1 MQGFVV
7 DIKQNLDIILNYC
20 GDYAMENGYKKNFI
34 TNVIVRV
41 DFPNPIPVHENLPP
55 SLSKTIL
62 KFFPISEPK
71 KLKGKTFTFNGDKIT
86 IEGEERTTEWNYF
99 GKNREK
105 HLVLTSE
112 SFSITQKKY
121 ESFEKLES
129 EFIAIIEKCYE
140 CFSELQINR
149 LGLRYINE
157 IALLEQTDPF
167 DWNNYLNDDLLAPF
181 KVADDEN
188 KIARYLN
195 NIVLNFEYFILNF
208 RYGMHNPDFPT
219 PIRKKIFVLDYDAH
233 VTTLQDISDIKQ
245 NLDIFHDEIVKFFES
260 HIKNGLRTIMHAT
273 S

>member
-1 MQGFVV
+1 
-7 DIKQNLDIILNYC
+7 
-20 GDYAMENGYKKNFI
+20 MENEYKKNFL

-62 KFFPISEPK
+62 NFFPISEPK
-71 KLKGKTFTFNGDKIT
+71 KLKGKNFAFDGDNFTIGGDEK
-86 IEGEERTTEWNYF
+86 TTEWNYF

-112 SFSITQKKY
+112 CFFITQKEY

-129 EFIAIIEKCYE
+129 EFIAITEKCYE
-140 CFSELQINR
+140 CFPELQINR

-157 IALLEQTDPF
+157 IALLEQTDPL
-167 DWNNYLNDDLLAPF
+167 DWDNYLNDDLLALF
-181 KVADDEN
+181 KVAGNEN
-188 KIARYLN
+188 KVARYLN
-195 NIVLNFEYFILNF
+195 NIILNFENFILNF

-219 PIRKKIFVLDYDAH
+219 PIRKKIFVLDYDAY
-233 VTTLQDISDIKQ
+233 VTTLQDTSDIKQ
-245 NLDIFHDEIVKFFES
+245 NLVIIHDEIVKFFES
-260 HIKNGLRTIMHAT
+260 HIKDDLRTIMHAT

>member
-1 MQGFVV
+1 
-7 DIKQNLDIILNYC
+7 
-20 GDYAMENGYKKNFI
+20 MENKYTKNFL
-34 TNVIVRV
+34 TEVIVKV
-41 DFPNPIPVHENLPP
+41 DFPNPIPLHENLPP

-62 KFFPISEPK
+62 NFFPISEPK
-71 KLKGKTFTFNGDKIT
+71 KLTGKTIAFSEDKIT

-99 GKNREK
+99 GKDRKK

-112 SFSITQKKY
+112 YLFISIQKYK
-121 ESFEKLES
+121 SFEKLES
-129 EFIAIIEKCYE
+129 EFLAIIEKCYE
-140 CFSELQINR
+140 CFPELQINR

-167 DWNNYLNDDLLAPF
+167 DWNNYLNDDLLALF

-195 NIVLNFEYFILNF
+195 NIILNFEDFILNF

-233 VTTLQDISDIKQ
+233 VTTLQDMTDIEQ
-245 NLDIFHDEIVKFFES
+245 NLVMFHDKIIEFFES
-260 HIKNGLRTIMHAT
+260 HIKDDLRTIMHAT